1 MKKIKTKHILIALVV
16 IAIIYYF
23 YKKRKATSE
32 TKTEEVK
39 AECNEGKMLELT
51 AEEQEKLS
59 KDGYIFNKMMI
70 IDRPKHDKAILEK
83 RKKCGYTKD
92 VVVEYKKKH
101 PLNK

>member
-1 MKKIKTKHILIALVV
+1 MEKIKAKHIIIVLLI

-23 YKKRKATSE
+23 YKKRKVVSE
-32 TKTEEVK
+32 TKAAEVK
-39 AECNEGKMLELT
+39 PECNEDKILEQLT
-51 AEEQEKLS
+51 AEEQAKLS

-92 VVVEYKKKH
+92 VVQAYEKKY
-101 PLNK
+101 PL